1 MENSMVT
8 SNKDWVREIKSLKAA
23 KRNYVIEFEDK
34 IYEMDH
40 EQDVIHVIDS
50 PYIDSDDRYVQK
62 IMRIDLA
69 RALSMYALMYGL
81 NVEVY
86 DGEERVKAN
95 YAADEKDPDYE
106 EDYDVV
112 DIKIDVKDEFTMFKG
127 INEVGYAKIYHRNN
141 DGSYELF

>member
-1 MENSMVT
+1 MVT
-8 SNKDWVREIKSLKAA
+8 NNKEWVREIKSLKEA
-23 KRNYVIEFEDK
+23 KRKYVIEFEDK

-40 EQDVIHVIDS
+40 EQDVIHVIDP

-69 RALSMYALMYGL
+69 RALSMYALMYDL

-95 YAADEKDPDYE
+95 YAADENDPDYE

-127 INEVGYAKIYHRNN
+127 INEVRYAKIYHRNN